1 MAAPINYD
9 FRQVVVTVAG
19 VPIEGFA
26 DGDSIGIER
35 AADDY
40 TMVVGND
47 GVGARSKQN
56 NRSGSITLTLMNG
69 APSNL
74 YLQGIYAA
82 DEVSGAGAVPV
93 VIADLRGGFLAGATA
108 AWIKKLPA
116 ASRGRDNGSTEWVFD
131 TVDLQILHGASTT
144 AGI

>member
-47 GVGARSKQN
+47 GEGARSKQN
-56 NRSGSITLTLMNG
+56 NKSGSITLTLMNG
-69 APSNL
+69 AASNA
-74 YLQGIYAA
+74 YLQGIYLA
-82 DEVSGAGAVPV
+82 DDVSGAGAVPV
-93 VIADLRGGFLAGATA
+93 VIADLRGSLLAGSTA
-108 AWIKKLPA
+108 AWIKKLPSA
-116 ASRGRDNGSTEWVFD
+116 PRGRDNGSTEWVFD
-131 TVDLQILHGASTT
+131 TTSLEIVHGLSTR

>member
-26 DGDSIGIER
+26 DGDSIAIER
-35 AADDY
+35 ASDDY
-40 TMVVGND
+40 TMQVGSD
-47 GVGARSKQN
+47 GEGARSKQN
-56 NRSGSITLTLMNG
+56 NKSGSITLTLMRG
-69 APSNL
+69 ADSNL
-74 YLQGIYAA
+74 YLQGLYLA

-93 VIADLRGGFLAGATA
+93 VIADLRGSMVAGTTA
-108 AWIKKLPA
+108 GWIKKLPGGTF
-116 ASRGRDNGSTEWVFD
+116 GRDNGTVEWVFD
-131 TVDLQILHGASTT
+131 TTSLEIGHGLSTR